1 MTTDQTEQYAF
12 AEWLTGAASPISD
25 AEQIRWQRDAAGVLG
40 KLLELAAKRGLPAIS
55 WTIAPAGA
63 RLVGHCYRYPA
74 ETRRADFA
82 AWREALGEPDT
93 DRETTTGSGIVRLV
107 AAWDRGGS
115 AGKGLRPLLSDRD
128 GYQRA
133 AVVLSAEILPDPE
146 DEGE

>member
-1 MTTDQTEQYAF
+1 MSTDPRDTEAS
-12 AEWLTGAASPISD
+12 ASPITD
-25 AEQIRWQRDAAGVLG
+25 AERIRWQRDATARLG

-55 WTIAPAGA
+55 WTVADAGA

-93 DRETTTGSGIVRLV
+93 EREATTDSGIVRLV
-107 AAWDRGGS
+107 ASWDRGGS

-133 AVVLSAEILPDPE
+133 GVVLSAEILPDPE
-146 DEGE
+146 D